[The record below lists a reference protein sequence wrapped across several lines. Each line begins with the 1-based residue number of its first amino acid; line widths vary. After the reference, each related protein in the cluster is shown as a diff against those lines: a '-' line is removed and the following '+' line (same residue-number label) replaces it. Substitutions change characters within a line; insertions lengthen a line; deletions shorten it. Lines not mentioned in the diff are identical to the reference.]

1 MLWDNAPSVSCAWRR
16 FVASVS
22 RKHRGWLVRME
33 TDGRAGE
40 AGVQARDIALTSIAL
55 KPKPPD
61 GEISILLGG
70 PGGLTHWID
79 RPETIELE
87 ENGEGA
93 DRALAIRSD
102 DGSKTVLRFGSAA
115 LPERVDGIAQ

>member
-1 MLWDNAPSVSCAWRR
+1 MPIETIPQRYWAAFLRS
-16 FVASVS
+16 FS

-33 TDGRAGE
+33 TDGHAGE
-40 AGVQARDIALTSIAL
+40 AGVRARDIALTSIAL
-55 KPKPPD
+55 EPKPPD

-79 RPETIELE
+79 RPEAIELE
-87 ENGEGA
+87 ENEEGA

-115 LPERVDGIAQ
+115 LPERVNGIAQ